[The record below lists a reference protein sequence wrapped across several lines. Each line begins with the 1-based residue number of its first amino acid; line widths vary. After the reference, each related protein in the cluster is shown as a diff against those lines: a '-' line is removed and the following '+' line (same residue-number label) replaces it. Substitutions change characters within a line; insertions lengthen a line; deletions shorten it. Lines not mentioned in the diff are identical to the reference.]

1 MPLRGKVR
9 AIYSKRNP
17 VKTLQSSEVYTYSL
31 VIPPRP
37 QLWLQ
42 VQPSFGLR
50 STKAG
55 AEGGRDNQGR
65 SLHTYLVARRFTRLL
80 YFKRAEKRVDSST
93 RLTSARL
100 DLSVC
105 RVKVPAGV
113 IPGS

>member
-1 MPLRGKVR
+1 MPYIVKE
-9 AIYSKRNP
+9 IP

-80 YFKRAEKRVDSST
+80 YFKREESRQ
-93 RLTSARL
+93 
-100 DLSVC
+100 
-105 RVKVPAGV
+105 
-113 IPGS
+113 